1 MNYKS
6 KRAGFECFSL
16 VKFVSEMNLELI
28 SDLCFCCNSLQF
40 AVASV
45 KDDYLGVIG
54 RAA

>member
-1 MNYKS
+1 MAFYFVFILSFKI
-6 KRAGFECFSL
+6 FSL
-16 VKFVSEMNLELI
+16 IFNPFAFVFASILM
-28 SDLCFCCNSLQF
+28 QF